1 MAILAKIALTTSK
14 KVELAAAASGGD
26 KFLNTNG
33 RAYLVIKNGHISATR
48 TVTIHAEKVC
58 NFGYEHNMVAVI
70 PAGETWHTPLI
81 SKTLYGDVTGYTNIT
96 YSDSAADITIACVQ
110 L

>member
-1 MAILAKIALTTSK
+1 MATLSKIALTTSK
-14 KVELAAAASGGD
+14 EVALAAAASGGD

-33 RAYLVIKNGHISATR
+33 RAYLVIKNGHISADR
-48 TVTIHAEKVC
+48 TVTVHAEKVC
-58 NFGYEHNMVAVI
+58 NFGYEHDMEIVV

-81 SKTLYGDVTGYTNIT
+81 SKTLYGDSTGYTNIT
-96 YSDSAADITIACVQ
+96 YSDAAADITIACVQ

>member
-1 MAILAKIALTTSK
+1 MAILSKIALTTSK
-14 KVELAAAASGGD
+14 AVALAAAASGGD

-33 RAYLVIKNGHISATR
+33 RAYLVVKNGHISAAR
-48 TVTIHAEKVC
+48 TITVHAEKVC
-58 NFGYEHNMVAVI
+58 NFGYEHDMVLTV

-81 SKTLYGDVTGYTNIT
+81 SKTLYGDTTSYTNIS